1 MTTIKLKNGS
11 GAPTAGDLAQGEPA
25 LDLTNKRLY
34 TEDSGGTVIEVGTN
48 PGVDVTFAD
57 NRKAIF
63 GAGSD
68 LQIYHDGSNSYINDT
83 GTGNLFVRAS
93 DNFYVQNSAGT
104 ETKAA
109 FTTDGAVTLY
119 YNGGTKFQT
128 VSGGI
133 DVTGSVVADSYDIGT
148 LGTLGSV
155 ATDRLFIATADGLGL
170 QFDFDNSRIVPVG
183 ADGSTYNNNVSLG
196 ASSLEFKNLF
206 LSGAVTAGGLTVDGS
221 ANVKSSGGKST
232 ISIGDTA
239 ANTYAQ
245 LLLYGGATKYNWM
258 AAAQYNVNNGFEIT
272 PSTATEG
279 VTFSNPALR
288 IDFNRDI
295 SFFEDTGTTAKLF
308 WDASAESLGIG
319 TSSPESGL
327 HLFDGTNVNA
337 PQNANRKAT
346 LTIEAGSEGSAD
358 IQMLNASYNHIF
370 FGDAADANVGYFLYD
385 HTNNSM
391 QFATNAA
398 ERMRINSSG
407 NVGIG
412 TSSPSRKFHVD
423 ASGVTALF
431 GNTEANNSIEL
442 TRTTSSA
449 SYVSLAANSSTA
461 GIVAG
466 PTFTFSTANS
476 GGGAVNERMRIDSS
490 GNLLVGKTSN
500 TISAAGAKLGTS
512 GSNFT
517 RDSDE
522 VVYVNRTTNDGSLI
536 TLAKDGTTVG
546 SIGVEGSDL
555 TIGTGD
561 TGLQFRDASDAI
573 RPFNIS
579 TNAARDANI
588 DLGRSSERFRDLYLS
603 GGAYLGGTGSAN
615 HLDDYEEGTFTVTFP
630 SGVTSPTY
638 VIQSGSYVKIGK
650 LVTFQIR
657 IELSAGTANS
667 SHIKIGGLPFT
678 STSASSYGGAFF
690 NYSQGFITDIGART
704 MHIGANGTLI
714 SFYKTDGNS
723 LAGTEVDDITGTIF
737 INGQYEVA

>member
-11 GAPTAGDLAQGEPA
+11 GAPTSGDLVQGEPA

-48 PGVDVTFAD
+48 PGTDVTFAD

-68 LQIYHDGSNSYINDT
+68 LQIYHSSSTNDSIIDEA
-83 GTGNLFVRAS
+83 GTGNLNLQGTNVVIKTS
-93 DNFYVQNSAGT
+93 GGSATQAEFFAGD
-104 ETKAA
+104 ANR
-109 FTTDGAVTLY
+109 FY
-119 YNGGTKFQT
+119 YNNNLKLSTT
-128 VSGGI
+128 STGI
-133 DVTGSVVADSYDIGT
+133 DVTG
-148 LGTLGSV
+148 
-155 ATDRLFIATADGLGL
+155 TAVTDGLTVAGTA
-170 QFDFDNSRIVPVG
+170 QFDDYGGTTGKGRIHFGNSGQQFIEGLDTGNGGSG
-183 ADGSTYNNNVSLG
+183 AYLRFGYGSTE
-196 ASSLEFKNLF
+196 AMRIDSSGNLIM
-206 LSGAVTAGGLTVDGS
+206 TAGGTIRAGGVNDLILDAGESGTPDVYLQ
-221 ANVKSSGGKST
+221 SGGST
-232 ISIGDTA
+232 KVKI
-239 ANTYAQ
+239 
-245 LLLYGGATKYNWM
+245 
-258 AAAQYNVNNGFEIT
+258 
-272 PSTATEG
+272 
-279 VTFSNPALR
+279 
-288 IDFNRDI
+288 
-295 SFFEDTGTTAKLF
+295 
-308 WDASAESLGIG
+308 
-319 TSSPESGL
+319 
-327 HLFDGTNVNA
+327 
-337 PQNANRKAT
+337 
-346 LTIEAGSEGSAD
+346 EGS
-358 IQMLNASYNHIF
+358 N
-370 FGDAADANVGYFLYD
+370 
-385 HTNNSM
+385 
-391 QFATNAA
+391 
-398 ERMRINSSG
+398 G

-476 GGGAVNERMRIDSS
+476 GGGAVNERMRINSSGNVGIGESSPDAKLHIKDATDGGSSSVTSAIQFSRRNGGSNDAAIKMQHDGSDGVSNLQFHFGASEAMRIDSS
-490 GNLLVGKTSN
+490 GNLLVGKT
-500 TISAAGAKLGTS
+500 TTTFGTAGIALRGTVAD
-512 GSNFT
+512 FT
-517 RDSDE
+517 RDGG
-522 VVYVNRTTNDGSLI
+522 VPINVNRLTDDGNLI
-536 TLAKDGTTVG
+536 ALHKSGVLVGVIGT
-546 SIGVEGSDL
+546 EGSDL

-603 GGAYLGGTGSAN
+603 GGVYLGGTGSAN

-638 VIQSGSYVKIGK
+638 VIQDGSYVKIGK

-723 LAGTEVDDITGTIF
+723 LAGTEVDDITGTIL